1 MSLPSKSLEHNY
13 KSASC
18 WKKCNIFALFSW
30 LIFFIGR
37 RICTHEKLP
46 HFQLPSHI
54 HAHQTQHTYRHT
66 KHACN
71 LLQHTTIS
79 CSAQIFSHHN
89 NSICV
94 EVFFFYFSFVRSF
107 NFSFKFSSL
116 FVSSNGIWKPLHA
129 LQFNSYSMQSTRYL
143 RFPFAFNK
151 LQCTDFSASRSI
163 Y

>member
-94 EVFFFYFSFVRSF
+94 EVFCFFFIFRSFVHLIFLLNSHLSSF
-107 NFSFKFSSL
+107 HRMESGNHYMHCNL
-116 FVSSNGIWKPLHA
+116 IRIACNH
-129 LQFNSYSMQSTRYL
+129 YL